1 MQPGFRWLFPVP
13 SSPLYMLQPS
23 YRPRVFLE
31 SMGISSNS
39 PQRCCSEAGPLRDL
53 EDGTTKMRE
62 MQAEG
67 DPPPPAAF
75 LHIILWRP
83 CGSWNSQSDLQV
95 QLKNQ
100 HKKTYICVECVCKLL
115 PRWDFLSST
124 VEDCRHT
131 TRSVLGVMCNADS
144 VCAL

>member
-53 EDGTTKMRE
+53 EDGTTKMSE

-67 DPPPPAAF
+67 DPPPQLPSYTSSYGDRVVHGTA
-75 LHIILWRP
+75 
-83 CGSWNSQSDLQV
+83 SQIYKFS
-95 QLKNQ
+95 
-100 HKKTYICVECVCKLL
+100 
-115 PRWDFLSST
+115 
-124 VEDCRHT
+124 
-131 TRSVLGVMCNADS
+131 
-144 VCAL
+144 

>member
-53 EDGTTKMRE
+53 EDGTTKMSE

-67 DPPPPAAF
+67 DPPPSCLPTHHLMETVWFMEQPVRFTSSAEKSTQEN
-75 LHIILWRP
+75 LHL
-83 CGSWNSQSDLQV
+83 C
-95 QLKNQ
+95 
-100 HKKTYICVECVCKLL
+100 
-115 PRWDFLSST
+115 
-124 VEDCRHT
+124 
-131 TRSVLGVMCNADS
+131 
-144 VCAL
+144 